1 MKKRYLALVA
11 ALALAVGGVVGGTLA
26 WLTAETDPVVNTF
39 TPSDINVTLEET
51 TEPEDYKMIPG
62 WTITKDPTVTVKKDS
77 VDCYLFVKLEKSTNF
92 DQFMEYSVD
101 TEVWKELPNATE
113 DANSVVYYR
122 IVNENTSDQDFQVIK
137 DNTVKVKET
146 VTKQDMGALAQ
157 GNKPSLTVTAYAS
170 QLYKN
175 EKKQTFTVDE
185 AWENISAST
194 P

>member
-26 WLTAETDPVVNTF
+26 WLTAETAPVVNTF
-39 TPSDINVTLEET
+39 TPSDINITLTET
-51 TEPEDYKMIPG
+51 PGQTYKMIPG

-137 DNTVKVKET
+137 DNTVKVKDT

-157 GNKPSLTVTAYAS
+157 DSKPSLTVTAYAS

-175 EKKQTFTVDE
+175 ENKQTFTADE
-185 AWENISAST
+185 AWENISTLT